1 MILFFLIGVSV
12 NVHAQDGFVMNGKRS
27 KKIHFKLINNL
38 IVVPVEVNGVELSFL
53 LDTGVNKSIVFNF
66 LNLKDSLQ
74 IKESEKIFLRGLGEG
89 LQVEALRSQGNVIRI
104 GETVNLN
111 QELFIVYDTNLSFA
125 PRLGVAVHGIIGYDF
140 FKNFIVE
147 INYSRSFLRVYNPNL
162 YSPKVCRNCKE
173 LDVTFYKNKPY
184 LKAQVTILGEK
195 IPVNLLID
203 SGGSDALWLFK
214 EDSLGIVPNDMF
226 FKDFLGYGL
235 NGSVYGKRSKVDAFS
250 VAGFQFKN
258 TNVSFPDSLSISNA
272 RQYKD
277 RNGSV
282 AGNVLKR
289 FNMFIDYPNERLI
302 LKKNKYFN
310 EDFRYNRAGLEIE
323 QNGMMLVV
331 EEQLSLRSGQL
342 IKFGNQTITTNP
354 EYKIGL
360 KPAFE
365 VVELRKGSPAESAGV
380 ILGDIILEI
389 NGKSAGKLSLQRIVK
404 QFYGNSGKVIKL
416 LLDRDG
422 KTIEVTFKLESMFD

>member
-1 MILFFLIGVSV
+1 MLVFFLVGVSI
-12 NVHAQDGFVMNGKRS
+12 NVQAQDGFVMHGKRS
-27 KKIHFKLINNL
+27 KKIHFKLSNNL

-53 LDTGVNKSIVFNF
+53 LDTGVNKSIIFNF

-89 LQVEALRSQGNVIRI
+89 VQVEALRSQGNVVRI

-125 PRLGVAVHGIIGYDF
+125 PRLGVPVHGIIGYDF

-162 YSPKVCRNCKE
+162 FSPKICRTCKV
-173 LDVTFYKNKPY
+173 LDLTFYKNKPY
-184 LKAQVTILGEK
+184 LKAQVTISGKK

-214 EDSLGIVPNDMF
+214 EDRLGIVPSNIF
-226 FKDFLGYGL
+226 FEDFLGYGL
-235 NGSVYGKRSKVDAFS
+235 NGSVYGKRSKVDAFTI
-250 VAGFQFKN
+250 AGFQFKN

-272 RQYKD
+272 RQYKN
-277 RNGSV
+277 RNGSL
-282 AGNVLKR
+282 AGNILKR
-289 FNMFIDYPNERLI
+289 FNMFVDYSNGKLI

-310 EDFRYNRAGLEIE
+310 EEFRYNRAGLELE
-323 QNGMMLVV
+323 QNGVMLVV
-331 EEQLSLRSGQL
+331 EEQLNLRSGQL
-342 IKFGNQTITTNP
+342 IKFGNQNIATNP
-354 EYKIGL
+354 EYEIGL

-365 VVELRKGSPAESAGV
+365 VVELRKGSPAERAGV
-380 ILGDIILEI
+380 ILGDVILEI
-389 NGKSAGKLSLQRIVK
+389 NGKSAGELSLQRIVK
-404 QFYGNSGKVIKL
+404 QFYGKSGKQIKL
-416 LLDRDG
+416 LIDRAG
-422 KTIEVTFKLESMFD
+422 KQHEILFKLESMFD